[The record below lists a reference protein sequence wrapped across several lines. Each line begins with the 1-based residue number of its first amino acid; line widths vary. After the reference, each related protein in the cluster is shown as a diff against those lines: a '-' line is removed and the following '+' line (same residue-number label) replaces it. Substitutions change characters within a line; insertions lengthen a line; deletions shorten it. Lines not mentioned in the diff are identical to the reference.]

1 MNSMNS
7 RENSIKNER
16 KFWLNILLVDLNTV
30 REKELE
36 KS

>member
-7 RENSIKNER
+7 RENSTKNER
-16 KFWLNILLVDLNTV
+16 KLWLNILLVDLNTV

>member
-1 MNSMNS
+1 MNS
-7 RENSIKNER
+7 RENSTKNER
-16 KFWLNILLVDLNTV
+16 KLWLNILLVDLNTV